1 MGQVKRIEFIDN
13 GAETTFVSGVFNI
26 LHPGHRRFLDFAAS
40 QNKKLIIG
48 ILSDKIAGDKAY
60 MPEDIRLAAVKAYSK
75 LAHVILITSEVKEVL
90 YDYRPKLIIK
100 GPEYKDQINDEE
112 VIKTWGGAL
121 IFSAGN
127 EKSGSPIEVVNSDFQ
142 VPWKTKEIKEYIHRR
157 KISKSTII
165 KLIEN
170 FDKVEAL
177 TIGDVI
183 LDVYQYCRPL
193 GMSKEDPTIVVQPT
207 REEQYLGGAGIVA
220 AHASALNSHA
230 RLVSVV
236 GSDVSSKIV
245 AQFLSQYSVNN
256 SVIIDTS
263 RKTTTKTRLKCDG
276 KTLLK
281 VSDLIEDQISKN
293 MILKVIKEVRKHI
306 DSTNLIIFS
315 DFNYGILPQ
324 HLVEELSKLACKK
337 GVLTTADSQSS
348 SQFGDIC
355 RFRNMNLITPTEHE
369 ARLALNDKESGI
381 VSIAYKLIKKSKAK
395 NAFITLGEDGVLIQD
410 GKNIESADGV
420 DRLPALSKICRDN
433 SGAGDS
439 MLTAASLALSQ
450 GADIWHAA
458 FIGSIA
464 SGIQVSSIGN
474 KPISSDSLM
483 KAIYSCAS

>member
-1 MGQVKRIEFIDN
+1 MGNVKKISFVEK
-13 GAETTFVSGVFNI
+13 TTDTVFVSGVFNI

-40 QNKKLIIG
+40 QSKKLIIG
-48 ILSDKIAGDKAY
+48 VLSDKIAGDKSY
-60 MPEDIRLAAVKAYSK
+60 MPEEVRLAAVKAYSK
-75 LAHVILITSEVKEVL
+75 SAHVILINNNLKKVL
-90 YDYRPKLIIK
+90 SDYKPNIVIK

-112 VIKTWGGAL
+112 VIKDWGGAL

-127 EKSGSPIEVVNSDFQ
+127 EKTGTTVEYVNSDFQ
-142 VPWKTKEIKEYIHRR
+142 VPWKTKEVREYIHRR
-157 KISKSTII
+157 QISKSTII

-170 FDKVEAL
+170 FHEVEAL
-177 TIGDVI
+177 TIGDII

-207 REEQYLGGAGIVA
+207 REEKYLGGAGIVA
-220 AHASALNSHA
+220 AHARALNSRA

-236 GSDVSSKIV
+236 GRDLSSKIV
-245 AQFLSQYSVNN
+245 AQFLSQYDVDN
-256 SVIIDTS
+256 SVIIDAS

-276 KTLLK
+276 KTLLR
-281 VSDLIEDQISKN
+281 VSDLLEDRISKN
-293 MILKVIKEVRKHI
+293 MILNVINEIKKYIV
-306 DSTNLIIFS
+306 STNVIIFS

-324 HLVEELSKLACKK
+324 HLVEELSNLAFKK
-337 GVLTTADSQSS
+337 GVITTADSQSS
-348 SQFGDIC
+348 SQFGDIS
-355 RFRNMNLITPTEHE
+355 RFRNMNLITPTEYE

-410 GKNIESADGV
+410 GKNVESADGV

-439 MLTAASLALSQ
+439 MLTVASLALAQ

-458 FIGSIA
+458 FLGSIA

-474 KPISSDSLM
+474 KPISSESLM
-483 KAIYSCAS
+483 KAVYSCAS

>member
-1 MGQVKRIEFIDN
+1 MGQVKKIAFIDD
-13 GAETTFVSGVFNI
+13 GSETTFVSGVFNI

-48 ILSDKIAGDKAY
+48 VLSDKIAGEKSF
-60 MPEDIRLAAVKAYSK
+60 MPEDVRLAAVKAYSK
-75 LAHVILITSEVKEVL
+75 LAHVVLINGDLKKVL
-90 YDYRPKLIIK
+90 NDFRPSLVIK

-112 VIKTWGGAL
+112 IIKAWGGAL

-127 EKSGSPIEVVNSDFQ
+127 EKTGTTVEFVNSDFQ
-142 VPWKTKEIKEYIHRR
+142 VPWKTKEVREYIHRR
-157 KISKSTII
+157 QISKSTII

-170 FDKVEAL
+170 FNKVEAI

-207 REEQYLGGAGIVA
+207 REEKYLGGAGIVA
-220 AHASALNSHA
+220 AHARALNSRA
-230 RLVSVV
+230 RLVSVA
-236 GSDVSSKIV
+236 GRDLSSKII
-245 AQFLSQYSVNN
+245 AQFLSQYDVND
-256 SVIIDTS
+256 SVIIDAS
-263 RKTTTKTRLKCDG
+263 RKTTTKTRLKCEG
-276 KTLLK
+276 KTLLR

-293 MILKVIKEVRKHI
+293 MTLNVINEVKKHI
-306 DSTNLIIFS
+306 VSTNVIIFS

-324 HLVEELSKLACKK
+324 YLVEELSKLAFKK
-337 GVLTTADSQSS
+337 GVITTADSQSS
-348 SQFGDIC
+348 SQFGDIS
-355 RFRNMNLITPTEHE
+355 RFKNMSLITPTEHE

-381 VSIAYKLIKKSKAK
+381 VSVAYKLIKKSKAK

-410 GKNIESADGV
+410 GKNVESADGV

-439 MLTAASLALSQ
+439 MLTVASLALAQ